1 MCNEKKPK
9 ISVIVPTYH
18 RADRVTAA
26 VDSILN
32 QTYDN
37 FEIVIVDDN
46 PPNSSYQ
53 KQTMLKLSKY
63 KNNRKVRIVHTAG
76 STGGGAARNYAVKFA
91 TGEYLAFLDDDD
103 EFLPDKLETQIQ
115 YMLKNK
121 LDMSYQDIA
130 WYDEKGRLVESRK
143 LDHVKSFTKNELLRA
158 NILTPISPTAIYM
171 LKKDLFEKTKGFG
184 EVIMGQDWFLMLRCI
199 EADAK
204 IGYMA
209 GVHVHQY
216 LSSGPRIST
225 GENKLKGEEY
235 LYQYKKKYY
244 SLLSKKDIKY
254 VDFRHYAVLAF
265 ACKRSGFYL
274 RALKYALKTFTVSPL
289 YCIQQSIRF
298 FRK

>member
-1 MCNEKKPK
+1 MRNPK

-18 RADRVTAA
+18 RADRVTVAI
-26 VDSILN
+26 DSILN
-32 QTYDN
+32 QTYN
-37 FEIVIVDDN
+37 NYEIIIADDN
-46 PPNSSYQ
+46 RPGSEYQ

-63 KNNRKVRIVHTAG
+63 EDNEKVKIVHTTG

-115 YMLKNK
+115 YMLTHN

-130 WYDEKGRLVESRK
+130 WYNERGNLVEYRK
-143 LDHVKSFTKNELLRA
+143 LDHVKTFTKNELLRA

-171 LKKDLFEKTKGFG
+171 LKKELFEKTKGFG

-204 IGYMA
+204 IGYMK

-225 GENKLKGEEY
+225 GDNKIKGEEF
-235 LYQYKKKYY
+235 LYKYKKKYY
-244 SLLSKKDIKY
+244 YLLSEKDIKY

-265 ACKRSGFYL
+265 ACKRSGFYF
-274 RALKYALKTFTVSPL
+274 RALKYAIKTFFVSPV
-289 YCIQQSIRF
+289 YCLEQGRRF